1 MIVGHAARPFL
12 FVAALSLPVFTFVG
26 SLATSSHA
34 GIVASSG
41 VTLLGGPPAGNVLP
55 GTQQPTLLPLFFP
68 EVVGGQ
74 VSSPGGLPVDHVGS
88 DLAPTL
94 VQSTSVVDAA
104 LVAGVI
110 PAGTKFDSYLFHF
123 DPGNSTFP
131 SDANFYVDAS
141 IEFSTKILG
150 VQLFGSADLQ
160 LDKPAGTDYV
170 GTLEFGDADVFA
182 NGGPAAAYYPSTASF
197 RGLEEDSFAIDLSGH
212 RVLLAGKAFGTEID
226 QLRVI
231 VAVVPEPITLLNL
244 SAGIALLGAMRRWP
258 RYTGNANSERSCFVL
273 LD

>member
-1 MIVGHAARPFL
+1 MIVGHAARRCIF
-12 FVAALSLPVFTFVG
+12 AAAISLPIFAFV
-26 SLATSSHA
+26 SSFASNSCA

-41 VTLLGGPPAGNVLP
+41 VSLIGGPPPGNVLP

-68 EVVGGQ
+68 EIIGGH
-74 VSSPGGLPVDHVGS
+74 VSSPGGLPIDHDGS

-94 VQSTSVVDAA
+94 VQSTSVVDVA

-110 PAGTKFDSYLFHF
+110 PAGTNFDSYLFHF

-131 SDANFYVDAS
+131 SDANFYVDVS

-150 VQLFGSADLQ
+150 VQLFSSSDLQ
-160 LDKPAGTDYV
+160 LDKPAGTNYV
-170 GTLEFGDADVFA
+170 GTLEFGDAEVFA
-182 NGGPAAAYYPSTASF
+182 NGGPAAAYYPSTSSF
-197 RGLEEDSFAIDLSGH
+197 RGLEEDSFAIDLASH
-212 RVLLAGKAFGTEID
+212 RISLAGKAFGTEID

-231 VAVVPEPITLLNL
+231 VAVVPEPNTFLT
-244 SAGIALLGAMRRWP
+244 LGAGAAILGALRRRP
-258 RYTGNANSERSCFVL
+258 RYIGAASSEQDFFAR

>member
-1 MIVGHAARPFL
+1 MIAGHAARKCMF
-12 FVAALSLPVFTFVG
+12 ATALTLPMLLYF
-26 SLATSSHA
+26 SSIARNACA

-41 VTLLGGPPAGNVLP
+41 VSLLGGPPPGNVLP
-55 GTQQPTLLPLFFP
+55 GTQQPTLLPLFFS
-68 EVVGGQ
+68 EVIGGQ
-74 VSSPGGLPVDHVGS
+74 VSSPGGLPVDHDGS

-110 PAGTKFDSYLFHF
+110 PANTKFDSYLFHF

-150 VQLFGSADLQ
+150 VQLLSGADLQ

-170 GTLEFGDADVFA
+170 GTLEFGDAEVSA

-197 RGLEEDSFAIDLSGH
+197 RGLEEDSIAIDLASH
-212 RVLLAGKAFGTEID
+212 RISLAGKAFGTEID

-231 VAVVPEPITLLNL
+231 VAVVPEPATFLILGAGVALL
-244 SAGIALLGAMRRWP
+244 SALRRRP
-258 RYTGNANSERSCFVL
+258 RYTDAGNSERRFLARQS
-273 LD
+273 